1 MKDKKKAL
9 SYCPNYYKI
18 INEEFPEDD
27 LVTGKLIQIYSEF
40 IFNANINNKEDLNEL
55 ERINEVMSKYFSN
68 EEFRKELTKTIIE
81 MKVKKDI
88 DNILLYIVKCINKSY
103 KKYLESYTRNLYIPR
118 WI

>member
-1 MKDKKKAL
+1 MKDKKKVL

-18 INEEFPEDD
+18 INEEFFDDD

-40 IFNANINNKEDLNEL
+40 VFSANINSKETINEL
-55 ERINEVMSKYFSN
+55 VGINEVMNKYFNN
-68 EEFRKELTKTIIE
+68 EDFRRELTKTITE

-88 DNILLYIVKCINKSY
+88 DNILLYIVKSLNKAY

>member
-1 MKDKKKAL
+1 MKDKKSVL
-9 SYCPNYYKI
+9 SYCPSYYKI

-27 LVTGKLIQIYSEF
+27 LVTGKLIRVYSEF
-40 IFNANINNKEDLNEL
+40 VFNANINNKEIVNEIVS
-55 ERINEVMSKYFSN
+55 INEVMNKYFIN
-68 EEFRKELTKTIIE
+68 EDFRRELTKTIAE

-88 DNILLYIVKCINKSY
+88 EDVLLYIVKCMNKAY